1 MAKNAI
7 EIEGLTK
14 IYPAGLGGKEVKALD
29 DVSFTVPEG
38 IIFSLLGP
46 NGAGKTTLVKALL
59 GIVHARFTKINLL
72 GEPVE
77 NIKVKERIGY
87 LPENH
92 KFPSYL
98 NGEQLLKFTAELHN
112 YKGNDFK
119 ERSRFLLEKVK
130 MSKWRKAKIKTYSK
144 GMMQRL
150 GLAQAVIHNPDLIFL
165 DEPTDGVD
173 PIGRKEIRDF
183 LISLKEEG
191 KTIFINS
198 HLLSEVEMISDSI
211 AILNKGKVVYSGS
224 VEALTTSKEVY
235 EVELNKN
242 PDDYILFKLR
252 DFDVVETKE
261 KEIVFKIKNEEEIS
275 KIVDILRENDFVITG
290 LNKRKSSLE
299 EKFISLVERTKD

>member
-1 MAKNAI
+1 MNNVI
-7 EIEGLTK
+7 EIRGLTK
-14 IYPAGLGGKEVKALD
+14 IYSSGLNRQGVKALD
-29 DVSFTVPEG
+29 DVSFNVPEG

-59 GIVHARFTKINLL
+59 GIIQANYSEINLL
-72 GEPVE
+72 GKPVTE
-77 NIKVKERIGY
+77 ISVKERIGY

-92 KFPSYL
+92 KFPPYL
-98 NGEQLLKFTAELHN
+98 NGQQLLKFTAELCN

-119 ERSRFLLEKVK
+119 ERSKFLLKKVK
-130 MSKWRKAKIKTYSK
+130 MLKWRKTKIKTYSK
-144 GMMQRL
+144 GMLQRL

-183 LISLKEEG
+183 LVDLKKEG

-224 VEALTTSKEVY
+224 VEALTTSKETY
-235 EVELNKN
+235 EVKVNKK
-242 PDDYILFKLR
+242 PDDYILYKLK
-252 DFDVVETKE
+252 DFNIIETGENK
-261 KEIVFKIKNEEEIS
+261 IVFKVENEEEINR
-275 KIVDILRENDFVITG
+275 IVDILRENNYVILG
-290 LNKRKSSLE
+290 LNSKKSSLE
-299 EKFISLVERTKD
+299 DKFISLVQRTDN